1 MPMASSTVAGH
12 ASRALDFYNTQ
23 DIYFGIGKTSNW
35 SADSTPTSNEFT
47 NDDNPPE
54 PTSTDTLQ
62 EVVGYKKVES
72 KFLVYPDDTGEITC
86 AGRKWKI
93 VTNPADIYAVGAR
106 WVYLASW
113 LRYDE
118 LPTEYSYRQ
127 VGIFSGLARL
137 GTVHPGKTALLPNE
151 VQDQGI
157 LQAIYHRKPVYRDP
171 NQRELLTT
179 ILTF

>member
-1 MPMASSTVAGH
+1 MSMASSTIAGH
-12 ASRALDFYNTQ
+12 ASRALDFYNTP
-23 DIYFGIGKTSNW
+23 DIYFGIGKTTSW
-35 SADSTPTSNEFT
+35 SSDSTPTSNAFN

-62 EVVGYKKVES
+62 ELIGYKRVES
-72 KFLVYPDDTGEITC
+72 KFLVYPSDIGEISC

-93 VTNPADIYAVGAR
+93 VTNPSDIYSLGAR

-113 LRYDE
+113 IRYEE

-127 VGIFSGLARL
+127 VGVFSGLKRL
-137 GTVHPGKTALLPNE
+137 ESVAQGKSALLPSE
-151 VQDQGI
+151 VEDPGI
-157 LQAIYHRKPVYRDP
+157 LQAIYHRKPVYRDS

>member
-1 MPMASSTVAGH
+1 MPMASSVISGH
-12 ASRALDFYNTQ
+12 VSRALDFYNTSN
-23 DIYFGIGKTSNW
+23 IYFGLGKTTSW
-35 SADSTPTSNEFT
+35 SSESTPTSNPT
-47 NDDNPPE
+47 NNDENPPE

-62 EVVGYKKVES
+62 EVLGYKKVES
-72 KFLVYPDDTGEITC
+72 KFLVYPSDEGEIEC

-93 VTNPADIYAVGAR
+93 VTDPADVYELGAR

-113 LRYDE
+113 LLYDE

-127 VGIFSGLARL
+127 VGIFSGLVRSESVAA
-137 GTVHPGKTALLPNE
+137 GKTALLASQVTDP
-151 VQDQGI
+151 GI

>member
-12 ASRALDFYNTQ
+12 ASRALDFYNTA
-23 DIYFGIGKTSNW
+23 DIYFGIGKTTSW
-35 SADSTPTSNEFT
+35 SSDSTPTSTALN

-54 PTSTDTLQ
+54 PTSTDILQ
-62 EVVGYKKVES
+62 EVIGYKKVES

-93 VTNPADIYAVGAR
+93 VTNPADIYSVGAR

-127 VGIFSGLARL
+127 VGVFSGLKRGEGVA
-137 GTVHPGKTALLPNE
+137 PGKTALLSNE
-151 VQDQGI
+151 VTDPGI